1 MRYAGTGGN
10 SGECDRGP
18 GSSWVG
24 RPRKPS
30 FQEWLETDGLGGFA
44 SSTSYGIHTRR
55 YHGWLFVAGA
65 NPGDRWLFL
74 SKMEERLTTGDG
86 SWELGSNIYPGAL
99 HPRGIDLLWAWELR
113 PHAVFLYKA
122 GPVVLEREIFMV
134 KGRPGVFITYRV
146 LAGPEEVEI
155 SLRPLVNSRSYHH
168 LSREGDWVPE
178 VTPMGEDMSPGSSG
192 IVLSPHGAGRPMCV
206 WVSRG
211 SFRNECAWY
220 RSMVY
225 PRERERGLDF
235 LEDHLCP
242 GEFQAHLHPGETLY
256 VWAGP
261 LDCLPV
267 RGGHSG
273 AGTSGDTRAVF
284 ERMKREEIARRLG
297 IHEKAGGGLR
307 GRLSLAAD
315 SFVIKTS
322 TGEPSI
328 IAGYHW
334 FGKWGRDTF
343 ISLPGLLL
351 APGRYEEARGVF
363 LRFSR
368 FLKYGLIPNLI
379 GDEAAYNSVDAS
391 LWFVAALGKYIDAS
405 GDRQVLQELYP
416 AVRKMIR
423 AFVQGTIY
431 GIETGPSGLL
441 KAGTPDTQ
449 VTWMDAKVRGVPV
462 TPRDGYPVEV
472 NSLWLQ
478 CLSVASAWAAELG
491 DVEFA
496 RDAEKLRAAAVR
508 EFVRRFTWSGVGL
521 YDRLLKD
528 GRPVKEVRPNAVI
541 AGSIDGCPVGRE
553 TLGEI
558 LDTSVRV
565 LLVPFGLRTLE
576 PGAPGYAGR
585 YAGGPEER
593 DGAYHQGT
601 AWPWLLGPLVDV
613 AKKLD
618 GKADVRSHRDSGAEA
633 HPAPCREPR
642 TGRGTLQGF
651 CRFIFAPALDLD
663 GHPCAGTIFEVSSG
677 DPPYS
682 PGGAVSQAWSVAEAL
697 RVLTGL
703 ETGTWV

>member
-1 MRYAGTGGN
+1 MKYAKTGGN
-10 SGECDRGP
+10 SGECGRAP
-18 GSSWVG
+18 GSSWMG

-74 SKMEERLTTGDG
+74 SKLEERLTTGDG
-86 SWELGSNIYPGAL
+86 SWELSSNVYPGAL

-113 PHAVFLYKA
+113 PHPAFLYKA

-134 KGRPGVFITYRV
+134 KGRPGVFITYKV
-146 LAGPEEVEI
+146 LAGPEKVEI
-155 SLRPLVNSRSYHH
+155 SLRPLVNSRFYHH
-168 LSREGDWVPE
+168 LAREGNWAPE
-178 VTPMGEDMSPGSSG
+178 VTPMGKDTLSGGSG
-192 IVLSPHGAGRPMCV
+192 IVFSPHGAGCSMCI

-211 SFRNECAWY
+211 SFRSEYLWY

-225 PRERERGLDF
+225 PRERERGLNF

-242 GEFQAHLHPGETLY
+242 GEFRADLHPGETLY

-261 LDCLPV
+261 FNCLPV
-267 RGGHSG
+267 RNRDLGP
-273 AGTSGDTRAVF
+273 GTPGDVPGTF
-284 ERMKREEIARRLG
+284 ERIKREEIERRFG
-297 IHEKAGGGLR
+297 IYEKTGEGLR

-315 SFVIKTS
+315 AFVVRTPA
-322 TGEPSI
+322 GEPSV

-334 FGKWGRDTF
+334 FGEWGRDTF

-351 APGRYEEARGVF
+351 TSGRYEEARGTL

-368 FLKYGLIPNLI
+368 FLAHGLIPNFI
-379 GDEAAYNSVDAS
+379 DGEAHYNSVDAS
-391 LWFVAALGKYIDAS
+391 LWFVVALGKYVAAS
-405 GDRQVLQELYP
+405 RDRQTLRELYP
-416 AVRKMIR
+416 LVKKMVRT
-423 AFVQGTIY
+423 FVAGTLF
-431 GIETGPSGLL
+431 GIEVGPSGLL

-449 VTWMDAKVRGVPV
+449 VTWMDAKVRGTPV
-462 TPRDGYPVEV
+462 TPRDGYPVEI
-472 NSLWLQ
+472 NALWLR
-478 CLSVASAWAAELG
+478 CLSLASAWATELG

-496 RDAEKLRAAAVR
+496 QNANKLRTTAGP
-508 EFVRRFTWSGVGL
+508 EFVRRFIWPGVGL

-528 GRPVKEVRPNAVI
+528 GTPVKEARPNAVI
-541 AGSIDGCPVGRE
+541 AGAVDGCPAGIE
-553 TLGEI
+553 TLRDI
-558 LDTSVRV
+558 LETSAR
-565 LLVPFGLRTLE
+565 LLLTPYGLRTLE
-576 PGAPGYAGR
+576 PGAPGYVGR
-585 YAGGPEER
+585 YVGGPEER

-613 AKKLD
+613 ARKLD
-618 GKADVRSHRDSGAEA
+618 GKVVVRPHRDSGAEA
-633 HPAPCREPR
+633 HPAPCRKSR

-651 CRFIFAPALDLD
+651 CRFIFARVADLD